1 MERKRSAT
9 FGQWLLL
16 VALLF
21 GIATMHTVGHP
32 SEHPPP
38 GTSATVAH
46 AGHPAASDA
55 DAHVGAD
62 AGAGVGAGVG
72 ADLGAD
78 ADAAPMSGM
87 DPMAVCLAVLST
99 WAVALLAL
107 RLLRPKR
114 AGPLSSRAAGVR
126 LPLLPRPDPPPRKTV
141 LASLSVLRI

>member
-9 FGQWLLL
+9 FGQWLLF

-32 SEHPPP
+32 AEHPPP
-38 GTSATVAH
+38 GASATAAH
-46 AGHPAASDA
+46 RGHEAPEPVPAASSALPHASPARDA
-55 DAHVGAD
+55 
-62 AGAGVGAGVG
+62 
-72 ADLGAD
+72 

-107 RLLRPKR
+107 RLVGPRR
-114 AGPLSSRAAGVR
+114 AGPLSGRMAGVR
-126 LPLLPRPDPPPRKTV
+126 LPRLPRPDPPPRKAV
-141 LASLSVLRI
+141 LATLSVLRI